1 MFRFKQF
8 SVAHDRCAMKVGT
21 DSVLLG
27 AWADMAQ
34 TQHLLDIGTGTGLI
48 ALMLAQRSAQTV
60 QIDAIDIAAD
70 AAEQARQNIA
80 RSPWANRIKVA
91 HCALQHYAPSTRYDH
106 IVSNPPFFRAAL
118 LSAQAMRNTAR
129 HDTDLSFEALLHHA
143 ARLLLPQGRLS
154 VVLPHECRQ
163 LFAQLAAIEQLYI
176 CRQTDIAAYP
186 NKVPKRVLLELRYSA
201 QASKCQH
208 DILYVYQHKDTKKY
222 STNYQQLTNEFYWQ
236 E

>member
-21 DSVLLG
+21 DGVLLG
-27 AWADMAQ
+27 VWADIAAA
-34 TQHLLDIGTGTGLI
+34 QHLLDIGTGTGLI

-80 RSPWANRIKVA
+80 RSPWANRINIA
-91 HCALQHYAPSTRYDH
+91 HCALQHYTPTTRYDH

-118 LSAQAMRNTAR
+118 LSAQATRNTAR
-129 HDTDLSFEALLHHA
+129 HDTDLSFETLLHHA

-154 VVLPHECRQ
+154 VILPHECRQ

-186 NKVPKRVLLELRYSA
+186 HKKPKRVLLELRSSTQSTKYD
-201 QASKCQH
+201 H
-208 DILYVYQHKDTKKY
+208 DILYIYQHKGTKEY
-222 STNYQQLTNEFYWQ
+222 STNYHQLTNEFYWQ
-236 E
+236 G